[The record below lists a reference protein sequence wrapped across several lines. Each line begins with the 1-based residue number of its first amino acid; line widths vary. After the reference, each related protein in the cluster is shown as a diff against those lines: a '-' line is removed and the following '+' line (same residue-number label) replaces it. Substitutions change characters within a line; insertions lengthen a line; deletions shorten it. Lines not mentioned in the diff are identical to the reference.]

1 MKKIFYPMA
10 AVVILLASAFVV
22 VTSQDW
28 TIKEG
33 YAVKFSTK
41 EAEGVFKTLTGT
53 IRFDENDLRSS
64 SFDVTIDA
72 KSINS
77 GNGMKNKHAMTE
89 KYLDAK
95 RTPDIKFTSN
105 DIVKASSG
113 YEAKGTLEM
122 RGVKKPLTIPFTFQ
136 KNGADGV
143 FNGTFTIKRTD
154 FMVGGQGGP
163 VGDEIKIDVTVP
175 VSPK

>member
-1 MKKIFYPMA
+1 MKKLFYPFL
-10 AVVILLASAFVV
+10 AVAILAASAF
-22 VTSQDW
+22 TILSAPEW

-33 YAVKFSTK
+33 YAVKFTTK
-41 EAEGVFKTLTGT
+41 QAEGVFKTMRGT

-64 SFDVTIDA
+64 SFDVTVDA
-72 KSINS
+72 TSINT

-95 RTPDIKFTSN
+95 RTPDIKFTST
-105 DIVKASSG
+105 DVVKAGNG
-113 YEAKGTLEM
+113 YEAKGTLEL

-136 KNGADGV
+136 KNGNEGV
-143 FNGTFTIKRTD
+143 FSGTFDIKRTD
-154 FMVGGQGGP
+154 FVVGGSGGP
-163 VGDEIKIDVTVP
+163 VGVDIKIEVTVP